1 MSPPTA
7 YAFDRQRIVVAEED
21 SFTAALIVA
30 TLRRGGH
37 CVTHDPGALSDV
49 PTALARC
56 HLLIS
61 SLQVGG
67 VARMELLADL
77 RERLPALSVL
87 YLTSA
92 AESTVIPE
100 AQLPQHFQVLRAP
113 FTIGELQTVVRRLLP
128 QLQGGHRPGAP
139 RSRAGSDD

>member
-1 MSPPTA
+1 
-7 YAFDRQRIVVAEED
+7 
-21 SFTAALIVA
+21 
-30 TLRRGGH
+30 
-37 CVTHDPGALSDV
+37 
-49 PTALARC
+49 
-56 HLLIS
+56 
-61 SLQVGG
+61 
-67 VARMELLADL
+67 MELLADL

-128 QLQGGHRPGAP
+128 QLQAGTVLALLVREPAATTDTPAPMPAKPTAARAKLRGRPECVADD
-139 RSRAGSDD
+139 RRLRGSVALRLIPKVNCRRLSIS